1 MTVEELIRQNNTKRQ
16 QPKYDPFIGEGAPL
30 EREWLEIEDFYL
42 PKQYVPIQ
50 MFENN
55 IIKSIQK
62 LGSIQAFLESIGE
75 EYTKETREATV
86 KTLIGIRNEHD
97 FFYWAASLAKIKNKM
112 GGGNIPFIL
121 NRAQRRLI
129 EKYERMRLAGKP
141 IRLILLK
148 ARQWGGSTATQIYM
162 AWIQIVHKQG
172 WYSAIVAQDNSSSIR
187 IKEMY
192 SKLLAEYPPELL
204 GLPKDSPQLEF
215 GSYGG
220 SNNDYII
227 KQSGDVVRDTVV
239 SIGSVISPNSI
250 RSGDIAM
257 MHASEV
263 GVWKETEQ
271 WNASSIIRSVTG
283 SILDEEMTM
292 IVLESTANG
301 TGNYFHTEWQRA
313 NKPDGDKEKSNM
325 TPLFVAWFDI
335 ELYSKDFESE
345 QDLHA
350 FAKWLLDNKDD
361 DTPFD
366 APDAGQ
372 YYWWLWN
379 KGATL
384 ENIHWYVEKR
394 RTYNSHADMASE
406 FPSDDVEA
414 FKHSGQKI
422 FDIYKLE
429 ELRGMCCDP
438 TYIGELSAKAATGED
453 SLKNIHF
460 TADEKGKLWIWE
472 LPDKTQK
479 VTDRYVVILDP
490 NKGISKTADNGDILV
505 IDRYWRMHGGN
516 DAVVAEWSGV
526 IDKDLLAW
534 KAAQTAKFYN
544 NALLVIEKNTFDQ
557 EKGKA
562 MDDSAFI
569 IDLIHEEYDNLY
581 INKELAKVKDGKRV
595 NYGFHTNGS
604 SKPPIIHN
612 LETQVRELSYTERS
626 YKAVDELAIYE
637 KKDDGNWGAVIG
649 GKDDRV
655 MTRAIG
661 LWVSS
666 KMDPPVL
673 NRNIKFKGT
682 HIKQVKSL

>member
-1 MTVEELIRQNNTKRQ
+1 MTVEELIRQNDIKRQ
-16 QPKYDPFIGEGAPL
+16 HPEYDPYTGEGAPL
-30 EREWLEIEDFYL
+30 ERKWLEIEDFYL
-42 PKQYVPIQ
+42 PRQYVPIQ
-50 MFENN
+50 MLENS
-55 IIKSIQK
+55 IIKIIQRK
-62 LGSIQAFLESIGE
+62 GSIKAFLESIGE
-75 EYTKETREATV
+75 EYTKESRKSVV
-86 KTLIGIRNEHD
+86 KMLIEIRNEHD
-97 FFYWAASLAKIKNKM
+97 FFYWAASFGTIKNKM

-129 EKYERMRLAGKP
+129 EKYERMRLEGKP

-162 AWIQIVHKQG
+162 AWIQLVHKQG

-204 GLPKDSPQLEF
+204 GLPEEIPLEF

-227 KQSGDVVRDTVV
+227 KQRGEVARDTVV

-301 TGNYFHTEWQRA
+301 TGNYFHTEWLRA

-325 TPLFVAWFDI
+325 TPLFVAWYEI
-335 ELYSKDFESE
+335 EMYSKDFESE
-345 QDLHA
+345 EQKNE
-350 FAKWLLDNKDD
+350 FAEWLLYVKND
-361 DTPFD
+361 DTPFN

-384 ENIHWYVEKR
+384 ENINWYVEKR
-394 RTYNSHADMASE
+394 RTYGSHADMAAE

-429 ELRGMCCDP
+429 ELRKMCCDP
-438 TYIGELSAKAATGED
+438 TYIGELSAEDITGAD
-453 SLKNIHF
+453 SLRNIHF
-460 TADEKGKLWIWE
+460 TQDEKGKLHIWE
-472 LPDKTQK
+472 MPDKEQK
-479 VTDRYVVILDP
+479 VTDRYLVILDP
-490 NKGISKTADNGDILV
+490 NKGRSKTADNGDILV
-505 IDRYWRMHGGN
+505 LDRYWRMYGGN
-516 DAVVAEWSGV
+516 DEVVAEWNGV
-526 IDKDLLAW
+526 VDKDLLAW
-534 KAAQTAKFYN
+534 KAAQIAKFYN

-557 EKGKA
+557 EKGKQ

-569 IDLIHEEYDNLY
+569 IDLIHDEYDNLY
-581 INKELAKVKDGKRV
+581 VNKDLAKVKDGQRV

-604 SKPPIIHN
+604 SKPAIIEN
-612 LETQVRELSYTERS
+612 LTMQVRELSYTERS
-626 YKAVDELAIYE
+626 VKAVDEMAVYE
-637 KKDDGNWGAVIG
+637 KKDDGNWGAVQG
-649 GKDDRV
+649 ANDDRV

-661 LWVSS
+661 LFVSK
-666 KMDPPVL
+666 KMDVPVL
-673 NRNIKFKGT
+673 NRNIKFKAKN
-682 HIKQVKSL
+682 IKKVTT